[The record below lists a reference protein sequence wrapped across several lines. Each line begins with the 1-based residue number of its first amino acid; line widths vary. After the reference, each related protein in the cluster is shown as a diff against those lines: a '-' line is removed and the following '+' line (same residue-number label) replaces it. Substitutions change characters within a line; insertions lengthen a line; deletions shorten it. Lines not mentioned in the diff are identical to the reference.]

1 MGRKSSIKTLP
12 KEILDRLNARIAKGD
27 VTLEELT
34 EWLEERGHKR
44 SRSAVHRYAQEI
56 ERVQARLRQSREIT
70 EAVARELGDAATQGK
85 QGRLLVEMARGIVFD
100 LLMKLQDTEGKDGAA
115 ALDPRDVAFL
125 GKGLAELG
133 RALRFDQDFEQK
145 IRQAAAKEAAEAA
158 ADRVD
163 DLAAKEGIS
172 QKTRDAWRR
181 EVLGLGEAGAAAA
194 AGGAG

>member
-12 KEILDRLNARIAKGD
+12 KETLARLNALIAEGN

-34 EWLEERGHKR
+34 AWLEERGHKR

-85 QGRLLVEMARGIVFD
+85 QGRLLVEMTRGIVFD
-100 LLMKLQDTEGKDGAA
+100 LLMKLQEASDEEGKAV
-115 ALDPRDVAFL
+115 LDPRDVAFL

-133 RALRFDQDFEQK
+133 RALRFDQDFEQQ
-145 IRQAAAKEAAEAA
+145 IRQAAAKEAAEQAA
-158 ADRVD
+158 TRVD
-163 DLAAKEGIS
+163 DLAAAEGIS
-172 QKTRDAWRR
+172 KKTREAWRR
-181 EVLGLGEAGAAAA
+181 EVLGIGAAGSAP
-194 AGGAG
+194 

>member
-12 KEILDRLNARIAKGD
+12 KDVLARLNALIADGSL
-27 VTLEELT
+27 TLEQLT
-34 EWLEERGHKR
+34 EWLDQRGHRR
-44 SRSAVHRYAQEI
+44 SLSAVHRYAKEI
-56 ERVQARLRQSREIT
+56 EKVQSRLRQSREIT

-100 LLMKLQDTEGKDGAA
+100 LLMKLQDASSENGKA

-145 IRQAAAKEAAEAA
+145 IRDAAAREAVEKA
-158 ADRVD
+158 ADSVD
-163 DLAAKEGIS
+163 SLAAREGIS
-172 QKTRDAWRR
+172 KKTRDTWRR
-181 EVLGLGEAGAAAA
+181 QVLGLAEPGGSAA
-194 AGGAG
+194 

>member
-12 KEILDRLNARIAKGD
+12 KETLARLNALIAEGN

-34 EWLEERGHKR
+34 AWLEERGHKR

-85 QGRLLVEMARGIVFD
+85 QGRLLVEMTRGIVFD
-100 LLMKLQDTEGKDGAA
+100 LLMKLQEASDAEGKAV
-115 ALDPRDVAFL
+115 LDPRDVAFL

-145 IRQAAAKEAAEAA
+145 IRQAAAREAAEQA

-163 DLAAKEGIS
+163 DLAAAEGIS
-172 QKTRDAWRR
+172 KKTREAWRR
-181 EVLGLGEAGAAAA
+181 EVLGIGD
-194 AGGAG
+194 GAGTPA